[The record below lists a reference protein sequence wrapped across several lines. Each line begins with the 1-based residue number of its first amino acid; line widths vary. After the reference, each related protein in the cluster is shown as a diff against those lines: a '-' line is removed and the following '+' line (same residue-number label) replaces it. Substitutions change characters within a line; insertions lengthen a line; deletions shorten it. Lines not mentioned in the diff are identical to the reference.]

1 MHVQCRRTPA
11 FLLACRLRVRHT
23 QRGCRGCE
31 EHTSFRSLG
40 AVIMLHAAPRTAPL
54 NAQRSVQAA
63 RRRASTRCCAGA
75 RAQSE
80 PPNVPR
86 RGLLQL
92 ATCACCAQ
100 LQLPAFGAEWSYGSA
115 VPSGVNGWPAVSKTC
130 AAGSSQSPVD
140 LRVGDVVAEETRPLS
155 FSYAPSKVTV
165 SNPHGGAQVSFAQAQ
180 APTVVLGD
188 RKLELL
194 QFHFHTPSEHA
205 LEGSRLAME
214 AHLVHR
220 DADTGKLAVLGVLM
234 RAAADEAPNAC
245 LAAALR
251 YGPQSD
257 TEVVDVP
264 VLVNPAALLPAA
276 RTFLE
281 YRGSLTTP
289 PCSEEVR
296 F

>member
-1 MHVQCRRTPA
+1 MLRSPAALRAAPLSSQRNAQAVRRRT
-11 FLLACRLRVRHT
+11 R
-23 QRGCRGCE
+23 
-31 EHTSFRSLG
+31 
-40 AVIMLHAAPRTAPL
+40 
-54 NAQRSVQAA
+54 
-63 RRRASTRCCAGA
+63 TRCSAGA

-80 PPNVPR
+80 PPLALHR

-100 LQLPAFGAEWSYGSA
+100 LLPASGAEWGYGSA
-115 VPSGVNGWPAVSKTC
+115 VPTGVNGWPAVSKTC

-140 LRVGDVVAEETRPLS
+140 LRAVDVFAQEKRPLT

-165 SNPHGGAQVSFAQAQ
+165 SNPHGGAQVGFAPAQ
-180 APTVVLGD
+180 APTVVLGE
-188 RKLELL
+188 RKLQLL

-205 LEGSRLAME
+205 LEGNRLAME

-220 DADTGKLAVLGVLM
+220 DAETGKLAVLGVLM
-234 RAAADEAPNAC
+234 RADAGASPNAC

-257 TEVVDVP
+257 TDVVDAP
-264 VLVNPAALLPAA
+264 VLVNPAALLPSA

-296 F
+296 AAGYAWSTAPGS

>member
-1 MHVQCRRTPA
+1 MLRTPA
-11 FLLACRLRVRHT
+11 L
-23 QRGCRGCE
+23 
-31 EHTSFRSLG
+31 
-40 AVIMLHAAPRTAPL
+40 RTAPL
-54 NAQRSVQAA
+54 SSQRNVHAV
-63 RRRASTRCCAGA
+63 RRRARTRCSAGA

-80 PPNVPR
+80 PPLVHR

-92 ATCACCAQ
+92 ATCACCAR
-100 LQLPAFGAEWSYGSA
+100 LQLPASAAEWSYGSA

-140 LRVGDVVAEETRPLS
+140 LRAGDVVAQETRPLA

-165 SNPHGGAQVSFAQAQ
+165 SNPHGGAQVGFAQGQ
-180 APTVVLGD
+180 APTVVLGE

-220 DADTGKLAVLGVLM
+220 DAETGKLAVLGVLM
-234 RAAADEAPNAC
+234 RADVAASPNAC

-251 YGPQSD
+251 YGPQND
-257 TEVVDVP
+257 ADVVDAP
-264 VLVNPAALLPAA
+264 VLVNPAALLPSA

-296 F
+296 AAGIAALGSWIDARAGHMGCV

>member
-1 MHVQCRRTPA
+1 M
-11 FLLACRLRVRHT
+11 LRV
-23 QRGCRGCE
+23 
-31 EHTSFRSLG
+31 
-40 AVIMLHAAPRTAPL
+40 VPRTAQPSW
-54 NAQRSVQAA
+54 QCSVQAA
-63 RRRASTRCCAGA
+63 RRRARTRCSAAGA

-80 PPNVPR
+80 PPLVPR

-100 LQLPAFGAEWSYGSA
+100 LQFPASGAEWSYGSA

-130 AAGSSQSPVD
+130 ATGSSQSPVD
-140 LRVGDVVAEETRPLS
+140 LRAGDVVAQETRPLA

-165 SNPHGGAQVSFAQAQ
+165 SNPHGGAQVGFAQAQ

-188 RKLELL
+188 RTLELM

-220 DADTGKLAVLGVLM
+220 DAETGKLAVIGVLM
-234 RAAADEAPNAC
+234 RADAGASPNAC

-251 YGPQSD
+251 YGPQSS
-257 TEVVDVP
+257 TEVVDAP
-264 VLVNPAALLPAA
+264 VLVNPAALLPSA

-289 PCSEEVR
+289 PCSEEVCAAE
-296 F
+296 FALGC